1 MDSEKRWKVKCFVEE
16 NTSGSTHELLLRS
29 TGPGLDSNDCVH
41 SPGRNL
47 FTSAAHKAGSYTAAV
62 QALPQVAGP
71 QFRTQTCAIL
81 LITAE
86 GREPHRSCSSDF
98 QQIGNVTLGNAVV
111 LHSHTVSKP
120 KWWWNFVHWRKD
132 LAKLYTLLH
141 CYNCLMLPQGFVSV
155 RRVLVEQFHIFMGL
169 NTLLFALVGCK
180 QDTNRPTTAQWS
192 DSCLVF
198 LTEMLRLATKC
209 HFYFAIQNHSSQKKK
224 VQFLIM
230 PQVGTLLSVAVAQCQ
245 RAALPAAN

>member
-1 MDSEKRWKVKCFVEE
+1 MMDSEKR
-16 NTSGSTHELLLRS
+16 RS
-29 TGPGLDSNDCVH
+29 EMFCGREYFWQHTRAASQIHWPRLDSNDCVH

-120 KWWWNFVHWRKD
+120 KWWWNFVH
-132 LAKLYTLLH
+132 
-141 CYNCLMLPQGFVSV
+141 
-155 RRVLVEQFHIFMGL
+155 
-169 NTLLFALVGCK
+169 
-180 QDTNRPTTAQWS
+180 
-192 DSCLVF
+192 
-198 LTEMLRLATKC
+198 
-209 HFYFAIQNHSSQKKK
+209 
-224 VQFLIM
+224 
-230 PQVGTLLSVAVAQCQ
+230 
-245 RAALPAAN
+245 